1 MKSGKTEMRKA
12 LPWLYATGIFLFL
25 FFGYRY
31 HIYFQEQFQLFEYTG
46 SYFTETFCVPGGLAS
61 YISRFLT
68 QFNYYALA
76 GAVICAVLIS
86 AIRLLTFRL
95 CGNFPLSFIPS
106 SLMFF
111 FILDGEAMLT
121 APVALLIVLAVA
133 DVRGGIISRGWVT
146 VAISA
151 ILYFLVGPITVIYPA
166 IRLHRVRNRLPWSI
180 VCAAVLCTEVYLAH
194 LYTHYPYGRLLYDLG
209 YYRFFIGMPALPWIA
224 ALSAVAVYYAG
235 VAGQFSRKTERVLYA
250 VVLTASVAGIF
261 VAADFEREE
270 AMEYD
275 FLARRG
281 MWDAI
286 IAKAEVKA
294 PDTPNNVTCLNLA
307 LAMKGQLKNRMFDFF
322 QCGTEG
328 LMPEFSSDYLS
339 SLPVSEAY
347 FYLGMVNTARRYTF
361 ATQENNPDGQ
371 KSARC
376 YKRLAEANMVNGLY
390 DAAEL
395 YLKPL
400 KRTLF
405 YREWAEDFSRLMKDE
420 ESIEKHPLYGFLRKS
435 RLHDSDF
442 MFNRSATDSMLA
454 YLIKENPDNS
464 LAYEYL
470 YAWLLLDKKI
480 DELRTLFGLQSD
492 KEIPA
497 NYWNYYKQF
506 RKGEDNR

>member
-1 MKSGKTEMRKA
+1 MKFPKIEIRNA
-12 LPWLYATGIFLFL
+12 LAWLYAAGVFLFL

-31 HIYFQEQFQLFEYTG
+31 HIYFQEQFQLFEFTG
-46 SYFTETFCVPGGLAS
+46 SYFTEVFCQPGGLAS

-68 QFNYYALA
+68 QFSYYAFA
-76 GAVICAVLIS
+76 GSVICAALVS

-106 SLMFF
+106 SLMLF

-133 DVRGGIISRGWVT
+133 NLRVGIISRGWVT

-151 ILYFLVGPITVIYPA
+151 ILYFLVGPFAALYPA
-166 IRLHRVRNRLPWSI
+166 IRLHRAKNWWLWGI
-180 VCAAVLCTEVYLAH
+180 VCAAVLCAEVHFAH
-194 LYTHYPYGRLLYDLG
+194 LYTHYPYGRLLYGLG

-224 ALSAVAVYYAG
+224 ALSAVIVYYVGAADRFG
-235 VAGQFSRKTERVLYA
+235 RKVERILCA
-250 VVLTASVAGIF
+250 VVLAASAAGIF

-307 LAMKGQLKNRMFDFF
+307 LAMKGQLKSRMFDFF

-339 SLPVSEAY
+339 SFPVSEAY

-400 KRTLF
+400 RHTLF
-405 YREWAEDFSRLMKDE
+405 YREWAEDFSRLMKSED
-420 ESIEKHPLYGFLRKS
+420 SIEKHPLYGFLRKS
-435 RLHDSDF
+435 RLHNDDF

-454 YLIKENPDNS
+454 YLIKENPNNS

-480 DELRTLFGLQSD
+480 DELKALFGLQSD

-506 RKGEDNR
+506 RKGGNN